1 MIYPFYKRYKTSEYL
16 TINMNSNI
24 DDLIYFIK
32 FWVECEITNY
42 NSNILQLTQEETKD
56 FNSFYFED
64 NVKLVMNKWIIILY
78 QNEFGYD
85 NNNFDYKLN
94 KLCETYLII
103 ETKQNNKSNCR
114 DYKKMRCC
122 DYFNINI
129 LVDIIANLFNE
140 KQTVLK

>member
-1 MIYPFYKRYKTSEYL
+1 
-16 TINMNSNI
+16 MNSNI

-56 FNSFYFED
+56 FNSFYLED
-64 NVKLVMNKWIIILY
+64 NVKLVMNKWIITLY

-85 NNNFDYKLN
+85 SNNFDYKLN

-103 ETKQNNKSNCR
+103 ETKQNNKSNDFR
-114 DYKKMRCC
+114 DYKKIRCC

-129 LVDIIANLFNE
+129 LLDIIANLFNE
-140 KQTVLK
+140 KQTCLR

>member
-1 MIYPFYKRYKTSEYL
+1 
-16 TINMNSNI
+16 MNSNI

-56 FNSFYFED
+56 FNYFYLED
-64 NVKLVMNKWIIILY
+64 NVKLVMNKWIITLY

-103 ETKQNNKSNCR
+103 ETKQNNKSNDFC
-114 DYKKMRCC
+114 DYKKIRCC

-140 KQTVLK
+140 KQTCLK

>member
-1 MIYPFYKRYKTSEYL
+1 
-16 TINMNSNI
+16 MNSNI

-64 NVKLVMNKWIIILY
+64 NVKLVMNKWIITLY

-103 ETKQNNKSNCR
+103 ETKQNNKSNNFC
-114 DYKKMRCC
+114 DYKKNRCC

-140 KQTVLK
+140 KQTCLK

>member
-1 MIYPFYKRYKTSEYL
+1 
-16 TINMNSNI
+16 MNSNI

-64 NVKLVMNKWIIILY
+64 NVKLVTNKWIITLY

-103 ETKQNNKSNCR
+103 ETKQNNKSNNFC
-114 DYKKMRCC
+114 DYKKNRCC

-140 KQTVLK
+140 KQTCLK

>member
-1 MIYPFYKRYKTSEYL
+1 
-16 TINMNSNI
+16 MNSNI

-42 NSNILQLTQEETKD
+42 NSNILQLLQEETKG
-56 FNSFYFED
+56 FNSLYFDD
-64 NVKLVMNKWIIILY
+64 NVKLVMKKWIIILY

-103 ETKQNNKSNCR
+103 ETKQNNISNCR
-114 DYKKMRCC
+114 DHKKICCC

-129 LVDIIANLFNE
+129 LVDIIENLFNE
-140 KQTVLK
+140 NQTVLK

>member
-1 MIYPFYKRYKTSEYL
+1 
-16 TINMNSNI
+16 MNSNI

-56 FNSFYFED
+56 FNSFYLED
-64 NVKLVMNKWIIILY
+64 NVKLVMNKWIITLY

-85 NNNFDYKLN
+85 SNNFDYKLN

-103 ETKQNNKSNCR
+103 ETKQNNKSNDFR
-114 DYKKMRCC
+114 DYKKIRCC

-140 KQTVLK
+140 KQTCLR